1 MVRMRQVLTAA
12 AVAVTLAGCTTTVSG
27 SVAQKTEAAQ
37 GGVDVALL
45 DPGNFPTKPQP
56 PLGNAGDPAKGAG
69 LEARRMAGN
78 VLGPWEVDPSLVTG
92 LGAVED
98 VGTLNVGDEAG
109 AGDVV
114 AAHNFVTGFSSYRAD
129 ESGPG
134 TGIPTKRRKSLRNVV
149 LRFASP
155 EDAAAAATEL
165 ADKGASVK
173 SSFSDEPTVYQP
185 VPIPRYADARGSAHN
200 WEALG
205 HWAVKSFLAHG
216 PYVLYQYATS
226 QDGADAA
233 AALIAD
239 ALDKQ
244 GPLIDQF
251 QPTPVDQLADLPID
265 PGGLLAR
272 TLPRPADSQLLY
284 GAGGVYDAKGQLHFD
299 GDPVRTKP
307 IFDAAQLQWVAKGFT
322 NVYQTPD
329 AAAAKKIVDGFAGE
343 MTDAQFGPAAAIKG
357 LPEAKCLAQKGQNEA
372 AFYCVAVA
380 DRYAIEVSGSQEP
393 VVHQLVAAQYLM
405 LTSK

>member
-1 MVRMRQVLTAA
+1 MRQVLTAA

-27 SVAQKTEAAQ
+27 SVAQRTEAAQ

-56 PLGNAGDPAKGAG
+56 PFGNAGDPAKGAG

-92 LGAVED
+92 MGEVED
-98 VGTLNVGDEAG
+98 AATLNVGDEAG

-129 ESGPG
+129 NSGSG
-134 TGIPTKRRKSLRNVV
+134 TGIPTRRKSLRNVV

-185 VPIPRYADARGSAHN
+185 VPIPRYPDAKGSSHN
-200 WEALG
+200 WDVLG
-205 HWAVKSFLAHG
+205 HWAVKSFIAHG
-216 PYVLYQYATS
+216 PYVLYQYATA

-233 AALIAD
+233 AELIATT
-239 ALDKQ
+239 LDKQ

-251 QPTPVDQLADLPID
+251 QPTPVDQLANLPID
-265 PGGLLAR
+265 PGGVLAR
-272 TLPRPADSQLLY
+272 TVPRPADNPLMY
-284 GAGGVYDAKGQLHFD
+284 GAGGVYDAHGQLHFD
-299 GDPVRTKP
+299 GDPVRSRT
-307 IFDAAQLQWVAKGFT
+307 IFDAAQLQLVAKAFT

-329 AAAAKKIVDGFAGE
+329 AASAKKIVDGFAGE

-357 LPEAKCLAQKGQNEA
+357 LPDAKCLAHKDQTA
-372 AFYCVAVA
+372 SSFYCVAVA

-393 VVHQLVAAQYLM
+393 VVHQLVSAQYLM